1 MNTMRRSRLALAAL
15 LLVVSATTG
24 LAWGRSDKSGQGQ
37 MSPSQAEKEA
47 RRQSGGGRV
56 LSVKAADGGYQV
68 KVLTPSGE
76 VKYVF
81 VSGR

>member
-1 MNTMRRSRLALAAL
+1 MRQTRLTLAVVF
-15 LLVVSATTG
+15 LVANVATTG
-24 LAWGRSDKSGQGQ
+24 AVWGRSDKSSHGQ
-37 MSPSQAEKEA
+37 MTPSQAEQAA
-47 RRQSGGGRV
+47 RRQTGGGRV
-56 LSVKAADGGYQV
+56 LSVKPSDGGYQV

>member
-1 MNTMRRSRLALAAL
+1 MRPTRLALAVLILVAL
-15 LLVVSATTG
+15 IPATGPAYGRNDSREGKNMSSA
-24 LAWGRSDKSGQGQ
+24 
-37 MSPSQAEKEA
+37 QAGEAA
-47 RRQSGGGRV
+47 RRQTGGGRV
-56 LSVKAADGGYQV
+56 LSVKSADGGYQV

>member
-1 MNTMRRSRLALAAL
+1 MRQTSLVLAVVLIVASVAA
-15 LLVVSATTG
+15 TG
-24 LAWGRSDKSGQGQ
+24 TAWGRSDKSSQGH
-37 MSPSQAEKEA
+37 MTPSQAEQAA
-47 RRQSGGGRV
+47 RRQTGGGRV

>member
-1 MNTMRRSRLALAAL
+1 MRQTRLALAVL
-15 LLVVSATTG
+15 LLVAVTATTG
-24 LAWGRSDKSGQGQ
+24 AAWGRDKSGQGQ
-37 MSPSQAEKEA
+37 MTPSQAEKQA

-56 LSVKAADGGYQV
+56 LSVKPSDGGYQV

>member
-1 MNTMRRSRLALAAL
+1 MRPTRLALAVL
-15 LLVVSATTG
+15 LLFVSVAMSAG
-24 LAWGRSDKSGQGQ
+24 AWARKDDSRQGQ
-37 MSPSQAEKEA
+37 MSPGQAEEAA
-47 RRQSGGGRV
+47 RRQTGGGRV
-56 LSVKAADGGYQV
+56 LSVKPSDGGYQV

>member
-1 MNTMRRSRLALAAL
+1 MRQTRLALAVL
-15 LLVVSATTG
+15 LLVAVTATTG
-24 LAWGRSDKSGQGQ
+24 AAWGRDKSGQGQ
-37 MSPSQAEKEA
+37 MSPSQAEQEA
-47 RRQSGGGRV
+47 RRRTGGGRV
-56 LSVKAADGGYQV
+56 LSVKPSDGGYQV

>member
-1 MNTMRRSRLALAAL
+1 MRQTRLALAAL
-15 LLVVSATTG
+15 LLVAVAATTG
-24 LAWGRSDKSGQGQ
+24 AAWGRSDKSGQGQ
-37 MSPSQAEKEA
+37 MSPSQAEQEA
-47 RRQSGGGRV
+47 RRRTGGGRV

>member
-1 MNTMRRSRLALAAL
+1 MRQTRLALAVL
-15 LLVVSATTG
+15 LLVAGVATTG
-24 LAWGRSDKSGQGQ
+24 VAWGRDKSGQGQ
-37 MSPSQAEKEA
+37 MTPSQAEQAA
-47 RRQSGGGRV
+47 RRQTGGGRV
-56 LSVKAADGGYQV
+56 LSVKPSDGGYQV

>member
-1 MNTMRRSRLALAAL
+1 MRQTSLVLAVVLVAA
-15 LLVVSATTG
+15 SIATTG
-24 LAWGRSDKSGQGQ
+24 TAWGRSDKSSQGQ
-37 MSPSQAEKEA
+37 MTPAQAEQAA
-47 RRQSGGGRV
+47 RRQTGGGRV

>member
-1 MNTMRRSRLALAAL
+1 MRLTRVTLAVL
-15 LLVVSATTG
+15 LLVAVTATTG
-24 LAWGRSDKSGQGQ
+24 VAWGRSEKSGQG
-37 MSPSQAEKEA
+37 MSPSQAEQEA
-47 RRQSGGGRV
+47 RRQTGGGRV
-56 LSVKAADGGYQV
+56 LSVKPSDGGYQV

>member
-1 MNTMRRSRLALAAL
+1 MRSTRLVLAM
-15 LLVVSATTG
+15 LLVVVAVAMTG
-24 LAWGRSDKSGQGQ
+24 TAWARKDDSRQGQ
-37 MSPSQAEKEA
+37 MSPGQAEAAA
-47 RRQSGGGRV
+47 RRQTGGGRV
-56 LSVKAADGGYQV
+56 LSVKPSDGGYQV